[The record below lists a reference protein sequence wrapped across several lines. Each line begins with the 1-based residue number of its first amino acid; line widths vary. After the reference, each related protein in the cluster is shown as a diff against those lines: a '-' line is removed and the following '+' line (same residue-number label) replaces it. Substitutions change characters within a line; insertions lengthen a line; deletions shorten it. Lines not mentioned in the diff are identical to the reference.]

1 MVCSQSAA
9 SRYRRPGRRLAV
21 GLLAGFLAML
31 APAAGAVILE
41 GVGHAVILNGDLD
54 SARAAAR
61 EAALRDLALRYEA
74 RVSTRETVENGVLTE
89 SRVDV
94 ATQARAGMSR
104 SSPSSGPVTACVW
117 WCVPT

>member
-41 GVGHAVILNGDLD
+41 GVGHAGD
-54 SARAAAR
+54 SER
-61 EAALRDLALRYEA
+61 
-74 RVSTRETVENGVLTE
+74 
-89 SRVDV
+89 
-94 ATQARAGMSR
+94 
-104 SSPSSGPVTACVW
+104 
-117 WCVPT
+117 